1 MVYTK
6 RTGEKELMISVS
18 DNGRGIDEDTK
29 CELFDLFKT
38 SKPGRGTGLGLPTT
52 ADIVKKHN
60 GRIEIDTKLGKGT
73 TFKIYIQELS
83 VS

>member
-1 MVYTK
+1 
-6 RTGEKELMISVS
+6 MIGVS